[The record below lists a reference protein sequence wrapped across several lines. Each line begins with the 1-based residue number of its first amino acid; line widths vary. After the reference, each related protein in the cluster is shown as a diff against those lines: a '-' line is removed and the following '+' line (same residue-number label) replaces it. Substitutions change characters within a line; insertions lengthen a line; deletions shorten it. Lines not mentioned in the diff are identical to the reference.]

1 MQNAGGMTG
10 HLFPFLSAW
19 VGGGGGGGGGLK
31 GTTFCAVLVLLLA
44 GRKLT

>member
-10 HLFPFLSAW
+10 HLFPSLA
-19 VGGGGGGGGGLK
+19 GGGGGGGGCGGGLK
-31 GTTFCAVLVLLLA
+31 GTTFCAVRALLLA